1 MKMKFDLS
9 KYSTVAERL
18 AKFHADHEDGRI
30 VTQWINAN
38 EYDSWDA
45 KDPNVKRIWVIKT
58 SLYLTAGDQAN
69 NLPKATGHAFEI
81 DGGPGANQTS
91 AMENS
96 ESSSLGRALMVM
108 GYSMNKDL
116 NTLASR
122 EEMEKVQRGVGSVK
136 TFTDYPKPSLRDYEA
151 EASKL
156 TDVDGLRWLYAQA
169 KGEGATTDVL
179 ERLAE
184 RAKSFSAEGEDSGN
198 RGSVSPSKK
207 AGAA

>member
-1 MKMKFDLS
+1 MKFDLS

-18 AKFHADHEDGRI
+18 AKFHVDHEDGRI
-30 VTQWINAN
+30 VTEWINAN

-108 GYSMNKDL
+108 GYSMNKDS

-122 EEMEKVQRGVGSVK
+122 EEIEKVERVVLQRA
-136 TFTDYPKPSLRDYEA
+136 RDYEA

-156 TDVDGLRWLYAQA
+156 TDVDGLRWLYAKA
-169 KGEGATTDVL
+169 KAEGVSTDVL

>member
-1 MKMKFDLS
+1 MKFDLS

-18 AKFHADHEDGRI
+18 AKFHVDHEDGRI
-30 VTQWINAN
+30 VTEWINAN
-38 EYDSWDA
+38 EYTGWDA
-45 KDPNVKRIWVIKT
+45 KEPNVKRIWVIKT

-69 NLPKATGHAFEI
+69 DLPKATGHAFEI

-108 GYSMNKDL
+108 GYSMNKDS

-122 EEMEKVQRGVGSVK
+122 EEIEKVERVVLQRA
-136 TFTDYPKPSLRDYEA
+136 RDYEA

-156 TDVDGLRWLYAQA
+156 TDVDGLRWLYAKA
-169 KGEGATTDVL
+169 KAEGVSTDVL

-184 RAKSFSAEGEDSGN
+184 RAKSFSAESEDSGD

-207 AGAA
+207 AGKA

>member
-1 MKMKFDLS
+1 MKFDLS

-18 AKFHADHEDGRI
+18 AKFHVDHEDGRI
-30 VTQWINAN
+30 VTEWINAN
-38 EYDSWDA
+38 EYTGWDA
-45 KDPNVKRIWVIKT
+45 KEPNVKRIWVIKT

-69 NLPKATGHAFEI
+69 DLPKATGHAFEI

-108 GYSMNKDL
+108 GYSMNKDS

-122 EEMEKVQRGVGSVK
+122 EEIEKVERVVLQRA
-136 TFTDYPKPSLRDYEA
+136 RDYEA

-156 TDVDGLRWLYAQA
+156 TDVDGLRWLYAKA
-169 KGEGATTDVL
+169 KAEGVSTDVL

-207 AGAA
+207 AGTA

>member
-1 MKMKFDLS
+1 MKFDLS

-18 AKFHADHEDGRI
+18 AKFHVDHEDGRI
-30 VTQWINAN
+30 VTEWINAN

-69 NLPKATGHAFEI
+69 DLPKATGHAFEI

-108 GYSMNKDL
+108 GYSMNKDS

-122 EEMEKVQRGVGSVK
+122 EEMEKVQRGV
-136 TFTDYPKPSLRDYEA
+136 TAKPSLRDYEA

-169 KGEGATTDVL
+169 KGEGASTDVL

>member
-1 MKMKFDLS
+1 MKFDLS

-18 AKFHADHEDGRI
+18 AKFHVDHEDGRI
-30 VTQWINAN
+30 VTEWINAN
-38 EYDSWDA
+38 EYTAWDA
-45 KDPNVKRIWVIKT
+45 KEPNVKRIWVIKT

-69 NLPKATGHAFEI
+69 DLPKATGHAFEI

-108 GYSMNKDL
+108 GYSMNKDS

-122 EEMEKVQRGVGSVK
+122 EEIEKVERVVLQRA
-136 TFTDYPKPSLRDYEA
+136 RDYEA

-156 TDVDGLRWLYAQA
+156 TDVDGLRWLYAKA
-169 KGEGATTDVL
+169 KAEGVSTDVL

-184 RAKSFSAEGEDSGN
+184 RAKSFSAESEDSGD

-207 AGAA
+207 AGKA

>member
-18 AKFHADHEDGRI
+18 AKFHVDHEDGRI
-30 VTQWINAN
+30 VTEWINAN
-38 EYDSWDA
+38 EYTGWDA
-45 KDPNVKRIWVIKT
+45 KEPNVKRIWVIKT

-69 NLPKATGHAFEI
+69 DLPKATGHAFEI

-108 GYSMNKDL
+108 GYSMNKDS

-122 EEMEKVQRGVGSVK
+122 EEIEKVERVVLQRA
-136 TFTDYPKPSLRDYEA
+136 RDYEA

-156 TDVDGLRWLYAQA
+156 TDVDGLRWLYAKA
-169 KGEGATTDVL
+169 KAEGVSTDVL

-184 RAKSFSAEGEDSGN
+184 RAKSFSAESEDSGD

-207 AGAA
+207 AGKA

>member
-1 MKMKFDLS
+1 MKFDLS

-18 AKFHADHEDGRI
+18 AKFHVDHEDGRI
-30 VTQWINAN
+30 VTEWINAN
-38 EYDSWDA
+38 EYTAWDA
-45 KDPNVKRIWVIKT
+45 KEPNVKRIWVIKT

-108 GYSMNKDL
+108 GYSMNKDS

-122 EEMEKVQRGVGSVK
+122 EEIEKVERVVLQRA
-136 TFTDYPKPSLRDYEA
+136 RDYEA

-156 TDVDGLRWLYAQA
+156 TDVDGLRWLYAKA
-169 KGEGATTDVL
+169 KAEGVSTDVL

-184 RAKSFSAEGEDSGN
+184 RAKSFSAESEDSGD

-207 AGAA
+207 AGKA

>member
-1 MKMKFDLS
+1 MKFDLS

-30 VTQWINAN
+30 VTEWINAN

-108 GYSMNKDL
+108 GYSMNKDS

-122 EEMEKVQRGVGSVK
+122 EEIEKVERVVLQRA
-136 TFTDYPKPSLRDYEA
+136 RDYEA

-156 TDVDGLRWLYAQA
+156 TDVDGLRWLYAKA
-169 KGEGATTDVL
+169 KAEGVSTDVL

-184 RAKSFSAEGEDSGN
+184 RAKSFSAESEDSGD

-207 AGAA
+207 AGKA

>member
-1 MKMKFDLS
+1 MKFDLS

-30 VTQWINAN
+30 VTEWINAN

-108 GYSMNKDL
+108 GYSMNKDS

-122 EEMEKVQRGVGSVK
+122 EEIEKVERVVLQRA
-136 TFTDYPKPSLRDYEA
+136 RDYEA

-156 TDVDGLRWLYAQA
+156 TDVDGLRWLYAKA
-169 KGEGATTDVL
+169 KAEGVSTDVL

-207 AGAA
+207 AGKA

>member
-30 VTQWINAN
+30 VTEWINAN

-108 GYSMNKDL
+108 GYSMNKDS

-122 EEMEKVQRGVGSVK
+122 EEIEKVERVVLQRA
-136 TFTDYPKPSLRDYEA
+136 RDYEA

-156 TDVDGLRWLYAQA
+156 TDVDGLRWLYAKA
-169 KGEGATTDVL
+169 KAEGVSTDVL

-184 RAKSFSAEGEDSGN
+184 RAKSFSAESEDSGD

-207 AGAA
+207 AGKA

>member
-30 VTQWINAN
+30 VTEWVNAN

-108 GYSMNKDL
+108 GYSMNKDS

-122 EEMEKVQRGVGSVK
+122 EEMEKVQRGV
-136 TFTDYPKPSLRDYEA
+136 TAKPSLRDYEA

-169 KGEGATTDVL
+169 KGEGASTDVL

>member
-30 VTQWINAN
+30 VTEWINAN

-108 GYSMNKDL
+108 GYSMNKDS

-122 EEMEKVQRGVGSVK
+122 EEIEKVERVVLQRA
-136 TFTDYPKPSLRDYEA
+136 RDYEA

-156 TDVDGLRWLYAQA
+156 TDVDGLRWLYAKA
-169 KGEGATTDVL
+169 KAEGVSTDVL

-184 RAKSFSAEGEDSGN
+184 RAKSFSAESEDSGD

-207 AGAA
+207 AGTA

>member
-1 MKMKFDLS
+1 MKFDLS

-18 AKFHADHEDGRI
+18 AKFHVDHEDGRI
-30 VTQWINAN
+30 VTEWINAN
-38 EYDSWDA
+38 EYTAWDA

-108 GYSMNKDL
+108 GYSMNKDS

-122 EEMEKVQRGVGSVK
+122 EEMEKVQRGV
-136 TFTDYPKPSLRDYEA
+136 TAKPSLRDYEA

-169 KGEGATTDVL
+169 KGEGASTDVL

>member
-30 VTQWINAN
+30 VTEWVNAN

-45 KDPNVKRIWVIKT
+45 KDPNVKRIWVIRT

-108 GYSMNKDL
+108 GYSMNKDS

-122 EEMEKVQRGVGSVK
+122 EEMEKVQRGV
-136 TFTDYPKPSLRDYEA
+136 TAKPSLRDYEA

-169 KGEGATTDVL
+169 KGEGASTDVL

-184 RAKSFSAEGEDSGN
+184 RAKSFSAKGEDSGN

>member
-1 MKMKFDLS
+1 MKFDLS

-18 AKFHADHEDGRI
+18 AKFHVDHEDGRI
-30 VTQWINAN
+30 VTEWINAN
-38 EYDSWDA
+38 EYTGWDA
-45 KDPNVKRIWVIKT
+45 KEPNVKRIWVIKT

-108 GYSMNKDL
+108 GYSMNKDS

-122 EEMEKVQRGVGSVK
+122 EEIEKVERVVLQRA
-136 TFTDYPKPSLRDYEA
+136 RDYEA

-156 TDVDGLRWLYAQA
+156 TDVDGLRWLYAKA
-169 KGEGATTDVL
+169 KAEGVSTDVL

-184 RAKSFSAEGEDSGN
+184 RAKSFSAESEDSGD

-207 AGAA
+207 AGKA